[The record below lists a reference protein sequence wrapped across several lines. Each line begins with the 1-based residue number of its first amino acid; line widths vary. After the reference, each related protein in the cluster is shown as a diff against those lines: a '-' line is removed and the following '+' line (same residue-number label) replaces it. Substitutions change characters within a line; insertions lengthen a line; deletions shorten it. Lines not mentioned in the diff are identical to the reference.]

1 MPPPRAVTGARPPS
15 RDSSVPGT
23 RLACGVT
30 PGTRSLEPR
39 PGGDVREVARGR
51 PGVSETP
58 RPCSGALRS
67 LRDRGG
73 ACRRRRSPARR
84 VLGVGS
90 WPFARATEARRA
102 GQGHAP

>member
-1 MPPPRAVTGARPPS
+1 MPPPRAVAGARPPS
-15 RDSSVPGT
+15 RDSAVPGT

-39 PGGDVREVARGR
+39 PGGDA
-51 PGVSETP
+51 
-58 RPCSGALRS
+58 
-67 LRDRGG
+67 RGG
-73 ACRRRRSPARR
+73 AGPPRRFCNAASAFGCPPLPERPRRRVQEAPFARSR

-90 WPFARATEARRA
+90 RPLARATEARRA